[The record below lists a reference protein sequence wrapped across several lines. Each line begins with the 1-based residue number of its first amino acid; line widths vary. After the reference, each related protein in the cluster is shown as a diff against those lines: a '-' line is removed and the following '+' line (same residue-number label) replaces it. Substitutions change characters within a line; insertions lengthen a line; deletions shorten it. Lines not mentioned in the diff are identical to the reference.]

1 MVNMKKRDFYDA
13 VTGER
18 VDGKYYGV
26 DAAIFRRVD
35 NVDMIFDSRG
45 QYLGIL
51 TCRGKIVDGK
61 YIAKQGPSDFK
72 SFSDLKI
79 WTGKGCR
86 NEFFIETKDGTFV
99 QIDRQKI

>member
-1 MVNMKKRDFYDA
+1 MANIKKRDFYNAITGDVTDA
-13 VTGER
+13 
-18 VDGKYYGV
+18 KYYGT

-35 NVDMIFDSRG
+35 NVSMIFSSRG
-45 QYLGIL
+45 EYLGL
-51 TCRGKIVDGK
+51 MTCRGKMVDGK
-61 YIAKQGPSDFK
+61 YIAKKGPSDFK

-79 WTGKGCR
+79 WDGKGCR

>member
-1 MVNMKKRDFYDA
+1 MVNIKKRDFYNA
-13 VTGER
+13 ITGDET
-18 VDGKYYGV
+18 DGKDYGV
-26 DAAIFRRVD
+26 DASTFRRVD
-35 NVDMIFDSRG
+35 NVNMVFSSRG
-45 QYLGIL
+45 EYLGIQ

-72 SFSDLKI
+72 SFQDLKI
-79 WTGKGCR
+79 WAGKGCR